1 MNHQHTVQVGPIGF
15 RIGSPWEAPI
25 RQLKTLYAGYP
36 EATGGITEHLVRLEP
51 TSAIRRWIKPS
62 IQIAGGFT
70 LAEAAPLP
78 LSMGLIAA
86 EMAMNLQVALGERHY
101 LLLHAATVARDG
113 KAIILTGESGSGKS
127 TLSAL
132 LMTEGW
138 RFMGDEFALLDPE
151 TGLLHP
157 FPRPV
162 SLKNEAMAVMG
173 ARLPNN
179 RFGPVMKNTP
189 KGDLRHLI
197 PDVKSIKAM
206 HEPAH
211 PIAILFP
218 SFGQPMDVRAMG
230 QGEVFVRLTQ
240 ASTNYTALGERGFH
254 ALTNLV
260 KDTPAIAIDYP
271 DTAGGLSLV
280 EQVWAER
287 Q

>member
-1 MNHQHTVQVGPIGF
+1 LKHSHHVQVGPVGF
-15 RIGSPWEAPI
+15 RIGSTWAEPI
-25 RQLKTLYAGYP
+25 RQLKTLYADYP
-36 EATGGITEHLVRLEP
+36 APTEDITEHLVRLEP
-51 TSAIRRWIKPS
+51 TSPMRRWVKPS
-62 IQIAGGFT
+62 IAIAGGYT
-70 LAEAAPLP
+70 LPEAAPLP

-138 RFMGDEFALLDPE
+138 RFMGDEFALLGPE

-162 SLKNEAMAVMG
+162 SLKNQAMAVMG
-173 ARLPNN
+173 ARLPES
-179 RFGPVMKNTP
+179 RFGPVMKDTP
-189 KGDLRHLI
+189 KGDIRHLI
-197 PDVKSIKAM
+197 PDVASIKAM
-206 HEPAH
+206 HEPAR

-218 SFGQPMDVRAMG
+218 TFGEEMAVRPMG

-254 ALTNLV
+254 ALAGLV
-260 KDTPAIAIDYP
+260 KSTPAIAIDYP

-287 Q
+287 G